1 VYKVVQIDAARYPP
15 TVEPGILA
23 EAGAELLAV
32 QCHSPEEVIQA
43 TREADGVLVS
53 LTRITRPII
62 ESWTRMKVIARL
74 GVGYDTVDLDAATE
88 RGILVTNVPDFCTE
102 EVADTAFGL
111 ILALERKLVLMDQL
125 VRQGVY
131 NRMSAQPLRRL
142 RNTTLGIV
150 GLGRIGKSVARRAI
164 PFGYRLL
171 ACDPYLD
178 PQAFCHYPVEFV
190 SLETLLRESRVV
202 SLHVPLTEET
212 FQLIGEKQLGWM
224 PPEALLINAARGA
237 VVDQKALFQALV
249 NGKIRGAGLDV
260 LEKEPPDPA
269 DPLLKLPNLLIT
281 PHYGSYSEE
290 AYEEV
295 REKAARQVGM
305 ALKGENPTYLV
316 NPAVL
321 GRYPHS
327 GR

>member
-1 VYKVVQIDAARYPP
+1 MYKVVQIDADRYQP

-23 EAGAELLAV
+23 EAGAVLEAI
-32 QCHSPEEVIQA
+32 QCHSPEEVILA

-62 ESWTRMKVIARL
+62 ESWKRMKIIARY
-74 GVGYDTVDLDAATE
+74 GVGFDAVDLAAATE
-88 RGILVTNVPDFCTE
+88 RGIMVTNVPDFCTE
-102 EVADTAFGL
+102 EVADTTFGL

-125 VRQGVY
+125 VRQGIF
-131 NRMSAQPLRRL
+131 NRMSAQPLHRL
-142 RNTTLGIV
+142 RDTTLGIV
-150 GLGRIGKSVARRAI
+150 GFGRIGKSVARRAI

-178 PQAFCHYPVEFV
+178 PQAFRHYPVEFV
-190 SLETLLRESRVV
+190 SLETLLQESRVV

-212 FQLIGEKQLGWM
+212 FHFIGEKQVGGM
-224 PPEALLINAARGA
+224 RSEALLINAARGA
-237 VVDQKALFQALV
+237 IVDQTALFHALAE
-249 NGKIRGAGLDV
+249 GKIRGAGLDV

-290 AYEEV
+290 AYQEV
-295 REKAARQVGM
+295 RVKAARQVAM
-305 ALKGENPTYLV
+305 ALQGKIPTYLV
-316 NPAVL
+316 NPEVW
-321 GRYPHS
+321 GHHPHS
-327 GR
+327 PF